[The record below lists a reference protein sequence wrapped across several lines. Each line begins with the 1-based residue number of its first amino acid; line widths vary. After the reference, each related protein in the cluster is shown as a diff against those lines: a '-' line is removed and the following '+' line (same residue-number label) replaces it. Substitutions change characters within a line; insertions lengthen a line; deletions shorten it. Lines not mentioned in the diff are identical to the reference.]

1 MVVTLYYYEIDIIKD
16 TFTWIIFYAKTQGHS
31 AHFQIKLIT

>member
-1 MVVTLYYYEIDIIKD
+1 MVVTLYYYEIDIKD